1 MSEKCGAESFL
12 IRSQA
17 AEPLP
22 QTSETNSQGFRAML
36 VSCLRRPR
44 ADTRA
49 DIIICRS
56 WGHMMV
62 VRVFFFFFFLSFFN
76 ALITKLFTK

>member
-17 AEPLP
+17 AELPP

-44 ADTRA
+44 ADTREE
-49 DIIICRS
+49 IIISRS
-56 WGHMMV
+56 WGHVMV
-62 VRVFFFFFFLSFFN
+62 VSVFFGWHVLVVSFFFFLMV
-76 ALITKLFTK
+76 

>member
-17 AEPLP
+17 VEPPP
-22 QTSETNSQGFRAML
+22 QTSETNSQGFRAIL

-44 ADTRA
+44 ADTQA
-49 DIIICRS
+49 EIIICRS

-62 VRVFFFFFFLSFFN
+62 VSGFFFY

>member
-1 MSEKCGAESFL
+1 MSEKYGAESFL

-17 AEPLP
+17 AEPPP

-44 ADTRA
+44 ANTRA
-49 DIIICRS
+49 EIIICRS
-56 WGHMMV
+56 WGHIMV
-62 VRVFFFFFFLSFFN
+62 VRVYFFIFFY